1 MCMVLAL
8 TVWNERIAPVFDYA
22 GTVMLTE
29 LRDWAY
35 GERRF
40 ISLPKTQAAEKVAVL
55 ERAGVEVLL
64 CGAISREALELVA
77 RDGIEVRPFA
87 AGPVEEVLQGWLEG
101 RLEDE
106 RFSLPGCPR
115 AGRRCRRGFGRGR
128 FGRNG

>member
-1 MCMVLAL
+1 MLLAL

-29 LRDWAY
+29 LRNGAY

-40 ISLPKTQAAEKVAVL
+40 VGLPKTEAAAKAAVL
-55 ERAGVEVLL
+55 EKAGVKVLI
-64 CGAISREALELVA
+64 CGAISREAAALVA
-77 RDGIEVRPFA
+77 RCGIEVRAFT
-87 AGPVEEVLQGWLEG
+87 AGPVEDVLRGWLEG

-115 AGRRCRRGFGRGR
+115 TGRRCRCGSGHGR